1 MEVVQIGMAHR
12 CRLNVL
18 ANNNSDDVRYHR
30 ETSSVIEMRNGKHME
45 VNLAANPSH
54 LEAVNPV
61 VLGQARACQ
70 TKWGDNVSRVI
81 PILIHGDA
89 SMFQGS
95 VREALGFSSLED
107 FRTGGTI
114 HVVINNQIGFTTL
127 AKRRFCRILHVSRS
141 PIFHVN
147 ADDPEA
153 VAKKVM
159 RIAVEFRQTFHCDV
173 TIDLVCY
180 RRHGHNNG
188 YSHDVMGCHYII
200 DIRVRISQF
209 DFRRVV

>member
-1 MEVVQIGMAHR
+1 
-12 CRLNVL
+12 
-18 ANNNSDDVRYHR
+18 
-30 ETSSVIEMRNGKHME
+30 MRNGKRLE

-70 TKWGDNVSRVI
+70 TQLGDNGSRVM

-114 HVVINNQIGFTTL
+114 HVIINNQIGFTTL
-127 AKRRFCRILHVSRS
+127 PK
-141 PIFHVN
+141 N
-147 ADDPEA
+147 ADSA
-153 VAKKVM
+153 VYCTYVLAP
-159 RIAVEFRQTFHCDV
+159 
-173 TIDLVCY
+173 
-180 RRHGHNNG
+180 RR
-188 YSHDVMGCHYII
+188 
-200 DIRVRISQF
+200 
-209 DFRRVV
+209 